1 MILPLLLLFACKVTG
16 IEDGARYGPLTQ
28 LKLSYTS
35 VFVGETDGGALVLFD
50 AGPQEDGAKVA
61 KALEPMGFTLEDVE
75 HLFITHGHEDHI
87 GGLAAYPNATRW
99 GLGLEAPL
107 LEEAGQG
114 LDMPLEDGDVTVL
127 DEWTVEVLSV
137 PGHTPGNAAYLVGGV
152 LVTGDSAMLFRD
164 GAVGPPPEKY
174 SEDPAQAAV
183 SLINLRDRLLPRA
196 DEVQAV
202 VFSHSGGLDD
212 PTAFWELAAISP

>member
-1 MILPLLLLFACKVTG
+1 
-16 IEDGARYGPLTQ
+16 
-28 LKLSYTS
+28 
-35 VFVGETDGGALVLFD
+35 VGETDGGALVLFD

-61 KALEPMGFTLEDVE
+61 KALEPMGFTLADVE

-127 DEWTVEVLSV
+127 DEWAVEVLSV

-174 SEDPAQAAV
+174 SDDPAQAAV

-196 DEVQAV
+196 DELQAV

>member
-1 MILPLLLLFACKVTG
+1 MILSFLLLFACKVTG
-16 IEDGARYGPLTQ
+16 IEDGVRFGPLTQ
-28 LKLSYTS
+28 VKLTYTS
-35 VFVGETDGGALVLFD
+35 VFVGETGGGALVLFD
-50 AGPQEDGAKVA
+50 AGPQEDGAKVE
-61 KALEPMGFTLEDVE
+61 KALEPMGYTLADVD
-75 HLFITHGHEDHI
+75 HLFITHAHEDHI

-107 LEEAGQG
+107 LGQAGHS
-114 LDMPLEDGDVTVL
+114 LDTPLEDGDVTTL
-127 DEWTVEVLSV
+127 DDWSVEVFSV

-174 SEDPAQAAV
+174 SEDPAQAAA
-183 SLINLRDRLLPRA
+183 SLLDLRDRLLPRA
-196 DEVQAV
+196 AEVEAV

-212 PTAFWELAAISP
+212 PTAFWEQAPASP

>member
-1 MILPLLLLFACKVTG
+1 M
-16 IEDGARYGPLTQ
+16 
-28 LKLSYTS
+28 
-35 VFVGETDGGALVLFD
+35 
-50 AGPQEDGAKVA
+50 
-61 KALEPMGFTLEDVE
+61 
-75 HLFITHGHEDHI
+75 
-87 GGLAAYPNATRW
+87 
-99 GLGLEAPL
+99 
-107 LEEAGQG
+107 
-114 LDMPLEDGDVTVL
+114 
-127 DEWTVEVLSV
+127 
-137 PGHTPGNAAYLVGGV
+137 
-152 LVTGDSAMLFRD
+152 TGDSAMLFRD